1 MGSGKTTFLSRVFNL
16 MPPSIYNST
25 GVAEQSFRGL
35 LYHIGTRCSW
45 EPFSYEKLLTLVTKN
60 DTPMLELIH
69 MIDTGG
75 LPEYMEFMPGLI
87 HSCNFGILVINLL
100 YDVDEHPPIHYVEKG
115 KTYNRALQSQY
126 SNRQMVQR
134 FAATFQ
140 AKRFSQNQDS
150 CFRLI
155 SIATHSDCL
164 PESELS
170 ARVKAYHKALRGILL
185 PAYANELIFYS
196 QDEIPFVLNLKTPD
210 NTDIDKLNLIRQT
223 VRESGVG
230 EVVKTPGAFLIFE
243 QELAVYA
250 EKVGRSII
258 SLGECMEIGAKLK
271 MESDIVKAA
280 LMFFHRLFT
289 FLYYPDVLPNLV
301 FTKPR
306 QLLDIIDGIVQFSLN
321 VKDGRLK
328 GVTMR
333 HATSLR
339 DGIISEEL
347 LSHKELSKWFIPG
360 LYEPNDTINFLCYTH
375 TIAPL
380 HSEPGISSKKSEYL
394 MMSLCQVIP
403 DKDIPR
409 YTPTFSDIAPLVVQ
423 FTNNCVPLSCFNW
436 TISCLLAMYNWKLNI
451 ADDGSAECLAHN
463 IVSIFNPQMPV
474 LIILVDMGHSIQI
487 HIKVDKDTDPSLF
500 PDICFQV
507 RETVFTVIEHVFKI
521 LHLAKIEISPAFIC
535 ACPREPRNHTA
546 SVYQFKSQ
554 WFLNCSIVEN
564 NVGAAEK
571 KHTMWLDS
579 PMTETMKPSLPKL
592 LEFKVPEKVGSNY
605 SIFGVILL
613 NDEDGGLLDVIENDC
628 HGNPERIILRIL
640 TIWIQGRGKPVTW
653 NALIETLR
661 SCSLNEVADQIHAQI
676 Y

>member
-75 LPEYMEFMPGLI
+75 LPEYMEFMPSLI
-87 HSCNFGILVINLL
+87 HSCNLGILVINLL

-115 KTYNRALQSQY
+115 ETYKRTLQSQY

-140 AKRFSQNQDS
+140 AKRFSHNQES

-170 ARVKAYHKALRGILL
+170 TRVKAYHQALKSILL
-185 PAYANELIFYS
+185 PANANELIFYS
-196 QDEIPFVLNLKTPD
+196 EDEIPFVLNLKKPD
-210 NTDIDKLNLIRQT
+210 NTDIDKLNLIRQK

-271 MESDIVKAA
+271 MESDMVKAA

-289 FLYYPDVLPNLV
+289 FLYYPNVLPNVV

-306 QLLDIIDGIVQFSLN
+306 QLLDIIDGIVQFSFK
-321 VKDGRLK
+321 VEDGRLK

-333 HATSLR
+333 QVTSLR
-339 DGIISEEL
+339 EGIISEEL
-347 LSHKELSKWFIPG
+347 LSHEELSKWFIPG
-360 LYEPNDTINFLCYTH
+360 LYEPNDTISFLCHTL

-380 HSEPGISSKKSEYL
+380 NSEPGISSKKNEYL

-403 DKDIPR
+403 DEDIPR
-409 YTPTFSDIAPLVVQ
+409 YTPTSSDIAPLVIQ
-423 FTNNCVPLSCFNW
+423 FTKNCVPLNCFSR
-436 TISCLLAMYNWKLNI
+436 TVSCLLARHDWKLSR
-451 ADDGSAECLAHN
+451 ADDGTPKCLAQN
-463 IVSIFNPQMPV
+463 IVSFVIPQLPAEIV
-474 LIILVDMGHSIQI
+474 LVDKGHSLQI
-487 HIKVDKDTDPSLF
+487 HIKVNKDIYSDLPNL
-500 PDICFQV
+500 CFQV
-507 RETVFTVIEHVFKI
+507 RETVFTAIEHVFEI

-535 ACPREPRNHTA
+535 PCPREPRDHNA
-546 SVYQFKSQ
+546 SVYQVKSQ
-554 WFLNCSIVEN
+554 WFLNCSIFLN
-564 NVGAAEK
+564 NVGPVEM

-579 PMTETMKPSLPKL
+579 PVTETIKPSLPKL
-592 LEFKVPEKVGSNY
+592 LQFNIPEKVASNY
-605 SIFGVILL
+605 DSFGIILL
-613 NDEDGGLLDVIENDC
+613 NDEDGCVLNDIENDC
-628 HGNPERIILRIL
+628 LQNSERIIRKIL
-640 TIWIQGRGKPVTW
+640 SMWIQGMGKPVTW
-653 NALIETLR
+653 NALIEILR
-661 SCSLNEVADQIHAQI
+661 SCSLNELADQIHAQI

>member
-75 LPEYMEFMPGLI
+75 LPEYMEFMPSLI
-87 HSCNFGILVINLL
+87 HNCNLGILVINLL

-115 KTYNRALQSQY
+115 ETYKRTLQSQY

-140 AKRFSQNQDS
+140 AKRFSHNQYN

-164 PESELS
+164 PVSELS
-170 ARVKAYHKALRGILL
+170 ARVKAYHQALRGILL
-185 PAYANELIFYS
+185 PACANELIFYS

-210 NTDIDKLNLIRQT
+210 NTDIDKLNLIRQK

-230 EVVKTPGAFLIFE
+230 EVVTAPGAFLIFE
-243 QELAVYA
+243 KELAVYA

-271 MESDIVKAA
+271 MESDMVNDA
-280 LMFFHRLFT
+280 LIYFHRLFT

-301 FTKPR
+301 FTKPQ
-306 QLLDIIDGIVQFSLN
+306 QLLHIINGIVQFRFK
-321 VKDGRLK
+321 VEAGDLK
-328 GVTMR
+328 GITMR
-333 HATSLR
+333 QATSLR

-347 LSHKELSKWFIPG
+347 LSHEELSKWFIPG
-360 LYEPNDTINFLCYTH
+360 LYEPNDTISFLCHTL

-380 HSEPGISSKKSEYL
+380 DSEPGISSKKSEYL

-409 YTPTFSDIAPLVVQ
+409 YTPTSSDIAPLVVQ
-423 FTNNCVPLSCFNW
+423 FTKNCVPLSCFSR
-436 TISCLLAMYNWKLNI
+436 TISCLLAIYNWKLSR
-451 ADDGSAECLAHN
+451 ADDGSPECLAHN
-463 IVSIFNPQMPV
+463 IVSLYKPQMPGQIV
-474 LIILVDMGHSIQI
+474 LVDMGHSIQI
-487 HIKVDKDTDPSLF
+487 HIKVNKDTDQNHF
-500 PDICFQV
+500 PNLCFQV
-507 RETVFTVIEHVFKI
+507 RETVFTAIEHVFKI

-535 ACPREPRNHTA
+535 PCPREPRDHTA

-571 KHTMWLDS
+571 KHIMWLDNS
-579 PMTETMKPSLPKL
+579 AITETMKPSLPKL
-592 LEFKVPEKVGSNY
+592 IDLQLPKRIGSRY
-605 SIFGVILL
+605 LDFGIILL
-613 NDEDGGLLDVIENDC
+613 NDDDGTIMDTIKNDC
-628 HGNPERIILRIL
+628 SGRSERIVNKTL
-640 TIWIQGRGKPVTW
+640 TTWIRGGGKPVAW

-661 SCSLNEVADQIHAQI
+661 ICNLNKLADHIHAKI
-676 Y
+676 